1 VTPLPPTRVI
11 FAGGGTG
18 GHLYP
23 LLAVIKALRKQD
35 PHVDVLL
42 VGARK
47 GLDAELLPRLD
58 VPFRLIPA
66 EPLTRR
72 PLSEFVRGVFGCT
85 LGTFASVRILREFRP
100 DVVFSTGAHVGGCI
114 CIAARLLRIPYV
126 LHESDAVPG
135 RANRS
140 LAAGAARLTLAFDAA
155 EAQLPADKTVHTGQP
170 IRSEI
175 GRAERGPSRAQLG
188 LEQDRTT
195 ILVMGGSRGA
205 RRINEAL
212 LGALPLLAREPDI
225 QILHITGTLD
235 ADSISVRLA
244 AGDEQAPPWYHMRP
258 YVQNMAQA
266 LAAAD
271 LVVSRA
277 GSSTLA
283 ELAVCGLPSILVPY
297 PFAAHQHQT
306 ANARVFEK
314 AGASVVL
321 EDSKCTAEALAGTL
335 SELLH
340 DVSRLDRMARAAR
353 DLARPDAAESVAKV
367 LLEVASR

>member
-1 VTPLPPTRVI
+1 MTPLPPARII

-23 LLAVIKALRKQD
+23 LLAVIKALRNQD
-35 PHVDVLL
+35 PEVDVLL

-47 GLDAELLPRLD
+47 GLDAEVLPQLD
-58 VPFRLIPA
+58 IPFRLIPA

-72 PLSEFVRGVFGCT
+72 PFTEFVRGVFGCT
-85 LGTFASVRILREFRP
+85 LGTLVSVRILREFRP

-114 CIAARLLRIPYV
+114 CIAAWLLRIPCV

-140 LAAGAARLTLAFDAA
+140 LAAGAARLTVAFDAA
-155 EAQLPADKTVHTGQP
+155 KAQLPADKTVHTGQP
-170 IRSEI
+170 IRTEI
-175 GRAERGPSRAQLG
+175 GRADPDRSRAELG
-188 LEQDRTT
+188 LQRNRRT

-212 LGALPLLAREPDI
+212 LGALPLLAGEPNI
-225 QILHITGTLD
+225 QILHIAGTLD
-235 ADSISVRLA
+235 ADSVSTRLA
-244 AGDEQAPPWYHMRP
+244 AGNGQAPPWYHMLP
-258 YVQNMAQA
+258 YAQNMAQV

-277 GSSTLA
+277 GSNTLA
-283 ELAVCGLPSILVPY
+283 ELAACGLPSVLVPY
-297 PFAAHQHQT
+297 PFAARQHQL
-306 ANARVFEK
+306 ANALVFEK
-314 AGASVVL
+314 AGAAVVL
-321 EDSKCTAEALAGTL
+321 KDSECVAETLAGTI

-340 DVSRLDRMARAAR
+340 DTDRLERMALAAR
-353 DLARPDAAESVAKV
+353 SLSRPDAAERVAKV
-367 LLEVASR
+367 LLEVADM